1 MRGQQIRTAR
11 HGQTL
16 RIIPARAGPTATPAT
31 SSHCAADHPRSCG
44 ANLPSCEGFQNGFGS
59 SPLVRGQP
67 IDLTLKTP
75 HPRII
80 PARAGPTSGN
90 GWAWCLTSDH
100 PRSCG
105 ANTDNRF
112 STRPACGSSPLVRGQ
127 PLINRIGGTMVRIIP
142 ARAGPT
148 FCLFRSS
155 LSLADHPRSC
165 GANHPID
172 AGLSVKPGSSPLVRG
187 QLIKGDGTHF
197 GIRIIPARAGPTTRS
212 CRRSRAW
219 PDHPRSCGANSPNSR
234 TRST

>member
-127 PLINRIGGTMVRIIP
+127 LLAPRDGRNPLWIIPARAGPTMPKSEANARRADHPRSCGANAMIAISPPEICGSSPLVRGQLTGAMAIGGAARIIP

-148 FCLFRSS
+148 
-155 LSLADHPRSC
+155 AD
-165 GANHPID
+165 
-172 AGLSVKPGSSPLVRG
+172 
-187 QLIKGDGTHF
+187 
-197 GIRIIPARAGPTTRS
+197 
-212 CRRSRAW
+212 
-219 PDHPRSCGANSPNSR
+219 
-234 TRST
+234 

>member
-105 ANTDNRF
+105 ANPVATG
-112 STRPACGSSPLVRGQ
+112 PVVGGIGSSPLVRGQ
-127 PLINRIGGTMVRIIP
+127 LHSLLGCTCFRRIIP

-148 FCLFRSS
+148 YAPSNKGHTVS
-155 LSLADHPRSC
+155 DHPRSC
-165 GANHPID
+165 GANW
-172 AGLSVKPGSSPLVRG
+172 SS
-187 QLIKGDGTHF
+187 
-197 GIRIIPARAGPTTRS
+197 
-212 CRRSRAW
+212 
-219 PDHPRSCGANSPNSR
+219 
-234 TRST
+234 